1 LKQRV
6 RIGMTAAAAVLFGI
20 ELLIGL
26 FAHGWVRDSLGDVLV
41 VMLLYA
47 LWRAVLPEKPAYGLY
62 LPVGILLF
70 AFAVELLQ
78 LWGFCDKL
86 HITNRLLRILI
97 GTGFSVKDL
106 LCYAAGAVP
115 CAVCELFLY
124 YITRR
129 RK

>member
-1 LKQRV
+1 MKQRV

-26 FAHGWVRDSLGDVLV
+26 FAHGFVRDSLGDVLV

-47 LWRAVLPEKPAYGLY
+47 LWRAVLPEKPSHGLL
-62 LPVGILLF
+62 LPLGILLF
-70 AFAVELLQ
+70 SFAVEFLQ

-106 LCYAAGAVP
+106 LSHQ
-115 CAVCELFLY
+115 
-124 YITRR
+124 
-129 RK
+129 